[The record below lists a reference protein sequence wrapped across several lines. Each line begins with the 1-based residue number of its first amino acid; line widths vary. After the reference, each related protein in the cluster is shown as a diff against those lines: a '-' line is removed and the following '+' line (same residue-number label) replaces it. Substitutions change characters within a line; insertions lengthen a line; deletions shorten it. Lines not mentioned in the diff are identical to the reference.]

1 MMHLEKTWSSAI
13 LSGLVSGTV
22 ASVVSTVALSIL
34 GKAELG
40 KFAAPVNGPSQWI
53 WGRHA
58 PYQDHF
64 SLRYTLIGYAIH
76 HAASIFWAIWYEKL
90 RQQLPPAESAATILA
105 PAVATTAAAYAVDF
119 HFTPKRLTPGFEH
132 RLSQPS
138 LLIVYGTFALGLAMT
153 VLLYR
158 KPPRRRCTASRFAS
172 PINVARGKSGVTAFR
187 KH

>member
-1 MMHLEKTWSSAI
+1 MARPKKNWSRTIRA
-13 LSGLVSGTV
+13 GFVSGAV
-22 ASVVSTVALSIL
+22 ASIASTIALSIL

-40 KFAAPVNGPSQWI
+40 KSAAPVNGPSQWI

-64 SLRYTLIGYAIH
+64 SLRYTIVGYAIH
-76 HAASIFWAIWYEKL
+76 HAASVFWAIWYEKL
-90 RQQLPPAESAATILA
+90 RQRFPPAKSTAAVLA

-138 LLIVYGTFALGLAMT
+138 LLIVYGTFALGLAAT
-153 VLLYR
+153 ALIER
-158 KPPRRRCTASRFAS
+158 SQQRPRRHTVKRNRAHSD
-172 PINVARGKSGVTAFR
+172 
-187 KH
+187 